1 LPPVQRT
8 PLFDERP
15 TVIGH
20 RGYGQ
25 GVVAGHP
32 ENTLASYEQAVSA
45 GLEWV
50 ETDVRRTRDD
60 ALVVHHHPTTPD
72 GRFVVDQTAAD
83 VATQGLVFFTDL
95 LEALPAGVG
104 INVDVKSCT
113 EDATRSRET
122 TTGALTAT
130 VIAREARRRPL
141 IVTSF
146 DVSVLLM
153 TRDAAPE
160 VPLGLLAWLYFPL
173 RKAIPAAR
181 HLGLRLVSAHWR
193 SFEVNDVD
201 PAPVHRDAAYS
212 VRLAHEAGL
221 DVVAWCPA
229 VDWALKLAAAGVDG
243 VIVND
248 VPGVQAALG
257 RMTGQ
262 PLTID

>member
-1 LPPVQRT
+1 LRSLQRT
-8 PLFDERP
+8 PLFDELP

-45 GLEWV
+45 GLKWV
-50 ETDVRRTRDD
+50 ETDVRRTCDD

-72 GRFVVDQTAAD
+72 GRFVADQTAAE
-83 VATQGLVFFTDL
+83 VRAQGLIPFAEL
-95 LEALPAGVG
+95 LEALPTDVGV
-104 INVDVKSCT
+104 NVDVKSCT
-113 EDATRSRET
+113 EDATRGRES
-122 TTGALTAT
+122 TTGALTAA
-130 VIAREARRRPL
+130 VVAREARRRPL

-153 TRDAAPE
+153 TRDAAPD

-181 HLGLRLVSAHWR
+181 HLGLRLVSAHSR
-193 SFEVNDVD
+193 SFEANDID

-243 VIVND
+243 LIVND
-248 VPGVQAALG
+248 VPGVQAAFG
-257 RMTGQ
+257 RPSKQ
-262 PLTID
+262 PLTVD

>member
-1 LPPVQRT
+1 LLPLQQS

-25 GVVAGHP
+25 GNVAGHP
-32 ENTLASYEQAVSA
+32 ENTLASYERAVSA
-45 GLEWV
+45 GLTWV

-72 GRFVVDQTAAD
+72 GRFVVDQSAAE
-83 VATQGLVFFTDL
+83 VRAQGVIRFTDL
-95 LEALPAGVG
+95 LEALPPEVGV
-104 INVDVKSCT
+104 NVDVKSCT
-113 EDATRSRET
+113 EDATRGRES
-122 TTGALTAT
+122 TTGALTAR
-130 VIAREARRRPL
+130 VVVDEARRRPL

-153 TRDAAPE
+153 TREAAPD

-181 HLGLRLVSAHWR
+181 HLGLRLVSAHSR

-201 PAPVHRDAAYS
+201 PAPVHREAGYS
-212 VRLAHEAGL
+212 VRLAHQAGL
-221 DVVAWCPA
+221 EMVAWCPDVA
-229 VDWALKLAAAGVDG
+229 WALKLADAGVDG
-243 VIVND
+243 LIVND